1 MPADMLANTRASAP
15 LSAAWARRASSRW
28 ALSSRRRSRVGVRRL
43 PGGLGDGVTE
53 VVAAGFLEGG
63 QMGLVDGGEAP
74 AGIDDRTGLGEP
86 GDEPGRERDGAVEG
100 GLVGVGCG
108 RLRGSRRGG
117 DAALEEDAG
126 SSVVQ
131 PARPSAAAPDA
142 AIAERRVA
150 FTPATL
156 SPGPAPDPGRYRG

>member
-1 MPADMLANTRASAP
+1 
-15 LSAAWARRASSRW
+15 
-28 ALSSRRRSRVGVRRL
+28 
-43 PGGLGDGVTE
+43 
-53 VVAAGFLEGG
+53 
-63 QMGLVDGGEAP
+63 MGLVDGGEAP
-74 AGIDDRTGLGEP
+74 AGIDDRAGLREP
-86 GDEPGRERDGAVEG
+86 GDEPGRERDGPVEG

-108 RLRGSRRGG
+108 RLRGGDVDGDEDG

>member
-1 MPADMLANTRASAP
+1 MSPAVSATAR
-15 LSAAWARRASSRW
+15 SRAAWSGSGAVVSVAVDEARR
-28 ALSSRRRSRVGVRRL
+28 
-43 PGGLGDGVTE
+43 
-53 VVAAGFLEGG
+53 
-63 QMGLVDGGEAP
+63 
-74 AGIDDRTGLGEP
+74 
-86 GDEPGRERDGAVEG
+86 
-100 GLVGVGCG
+100 
-108 RLRGSRRGG
+108 